1 MGDDDFEDVARFDVD
16 SDGIVGWMQVMKN
29 RKTGWV
35 RLTGSFEA
43 EEVGDVYTDLVELP
57 PGNRPFS
64 RVSFA
69 LPDDAIVA
77 VHPDGGL
84 TIAGGMTKYELVCID
99 FPTIPV

>member
-1 MGDDDFEDVARFDVD
+1 MGDDDFEDIARFDVD
-16 SDGIVGWMQVMKN
+16 EDGIVGWIEVKRN

-35 RLTGSFEA
+35 RLTGSLEA
-43 EEVGDVYTDLVELP
+43 EEEGDVHTDLVELP
-57 PGNRPFS
+57 PGSRPFS

-69 LPDDAIVA
+69 LPDDAIIA

-84 TIAGGMTKYELVCID
+84 TVAGGKTTYELVCVD